1 MAFAPPHCPNPACPS
16 RSEGPAR
23 LRPRSSF
30 RRKCDGRTVSR
41 FACDRCKK
49 SCSTQTFRLDYR
61 LRRTDLWSAL
71 FMSLCSKVT
80 LRQSARFH
88 DCDRKTV
95 SARLKLFGEHCKD
108 LHLRILEQARGKG
121 GIRGSFQLDELE
133 TYEHNRRLFPLTVP
147 VLIERKSYFVLWS
160 ECAPLPARGGLR
172 PADRTKKEA
181 IEKATG
187 CKRKSGSRAAVA
199 RAFELLHR
207 VVPPQGRVRVQTD
220 EKHTYASELKKR
232 FGERVEHR
240 RYSSK
245 APRVYGSALFPIN
258 HTLAMMRDGISRLVR
273 RTWAASKQ
281 AVWHQRHQW
290 IWIVWR
296 NYVRGITNAA
306 PETTPAMA
314 LGIAGRQLGI
324 AELLAVP
331 RTAPAESA
339 ARQAPDSCQGI
350 GPDSPGVDDSGLFA

>member
-1 MAFAPPHCPNPACPS
+1 MVFAPPYCPNPACPS
-16 RSEGPAR
+16 RTEGPVR

-30 RRKCDGRTVSR
+30 RRKCDGRTVAR
-41 FACDRCKK
+41 FACDRCKR

-61 LRRTDLWSAL
+61 LRRVDLWSSL

-80 LRQSARFH
+80 LRQNARH
-88 DCDRKTV
+88 YHCDRKTV
-95 SARLKLFGEHCKD
+95 AARLKLFGEHCQN
-108 LHLRILEQARGKG
+108 LHLAILEQARARG
-121 GIRGSFQLDELE
+121 GIAGSFQLDELE

-147 VLIERKSYFVLWS
+147 VLIERKSFFVLWS
-160 ECAPLPARGGLR
+160 QSAPLPARGGLR
-172 PADRTKKEA
+172 PADRAKKEA

-199 RAFELLHR
+199 RSFELLQR
-207 VVPPQGRVRVQTD
+207 YVSAEGPVRVQTD

-232 FGERVEHR
+232 FGERLEHR

-258 HTLAMMRDGISRLVR
+258 HTLALMRDGISRLVR

-281 AVWHQRHQW
+281 AVWLERHQW
-290 IWIVWR
+290 IWIAWR

-306 PETTPAMA
+306 PDTTPAMA
-314 LGIAGRQLGI
+314 LGVAGRQMGI
-324 AELLAVP
+324 AELLALA
-331 RTAPAESA
+331 RAAPA
-339 ARQAPDSCQGI
+339 ARLAQGTGAEGPPAPVTCQ
-350 GPDSPGVDDSGLFA
+350 